1 MRIISIFARDFRLND
16 NVLFDGWK
24 DNEII
29 PLFLFDDYNQNEHG
43 ENLKSLF
50 FKYLYEFSKEIERLG
65 SKLYIID
72 LRDFGKFLDVFKPDL
87 VRHCFDSEPHA
98 SKKAAFLKAECD
110 KRGIKLQTLF
120 QYLILPNKEN
130 FKKTFTHFYKKVF
143 VPYLYQNK
151 PILFSRPKFLKT
163 PKIKYEC
170 HPLPTTQRSDI
181 INLWYKSEVDVLRGF
196 EVFIQNGLPNYA
208 KHRDLPFIDG
218 TSKLSPYLRIGTIS
232 YKYVYLKALE
242 QSYSEKFLSEIA
254 WSEFYRIWLYLYPDV
269 VSFEYRESW
278 RRFPWKYNTELFE
291 KWKNGETG
299 FELVDAGMMQLKQ
312 EGWMHNRVRMAAAS
326 FLVKNLMI
334 DWRWGE
340 QYFYKNLVDA
350 DVAQNVGNWQWVAGC
365 GLDASPHFRI
375 FNPDLQL
382 KKYDPEGIYV
392 SKYLTEKHPKIIDL
406 ELSKRE
412 FLKAARETYLKSR
425 GN

>member
-50 FKYLYEFSKEIERLG
+50 FKYLDEFSKEIERLG

-87 VRHCFDSEPHA
+87 VRHCFDSEPNA
-98 SKKAAFLKAECD
+98 SKKTNFLKAECD
-110 KRGIKLQTLF
+110 KRGIKLKTLF
-120 QYLILPNKEN
+120 QFLILPTKEK
-130 FKKTFTHFYKKVF
+130 FKKTFTNFYKKVF
-143 VPYLYQNK
+143 IPHLLQNK
-151 PILFSRPKFLKT
+151 PILFSKPEFLIT

-170 HPLPTTQRSDI
+170 KPLPTKLKTDI
-181 INLWYKSEVDVLRGF
+181 LKLWYKPEEEVLRGF
-196 EVFIQNGLPNYA
+196 DEFIEQRLPNYA
-208 KHRDLPFIDG
+208 KHRDFPFIDG

-232 YKYVYLKALE
+232 YKYVYLKAIELP
-242 QSYSEKFLSEIA
+242 YSDKFLSEIA

-269 VSFEYRESW
+269 VSVEYRDSW
-278 RRFPWKYNTELFE
+278 RIFPWKYNLELFE

-299 FELVDAGMMQLKQ
+299 FEMVDAGMIQLKQ
-312 EGWMHNRVRMAAAS
+312 EGWLHNRVRMIVAS

-350 DVAQNVGNWQWVAGC
+350 DMAQNVGNWQWVAGC

-375 FNPDLQL
+375 FNPNLQL
-382 KKYDPEGIYV
+382 KKFDPERKYI
-392 SKYLTEKHPKIIDL
+392 SKYLTEKHPQIIDF

-412 FLKAARETYLKSR
+412 FLKAVRETFI
-425 GN
+425 NH